1 MVRRWL
7 LIGYSPIHS
16 LPRWVAPPNGRYDN
30 ESIAVTAIVT
40 TFFLWTRALRTPG
53 SWVLWSPLAA
63 LSYVYMVA
71 AWGGY
76 TFVLNM
82 VGMHAT
88 ALVRA
93 ALPPLSLPLSR

>member
-1 MVRRWL
+1 
-7 LIGYSPIHS
+7 
-16 LPRWVAPPNGRYDN
+16 
-30 ESIAVTAIVT
+30 
-40 TFFLWTRALRTPG
+40 
-53 SWVLWSPLAA
+53 
-63 LSYVYMVA
+63 MVA

-93 ALPPLSLPLSR
+93 ALPPPVVWVSLECWEQRLRPV